1 MADSA
6 AYDKHGSRTSRAW
19 TPLHHLEQLTPER
32 ARALLRGGAELF
44 ARPAANVPSPL
55 ERAGGEDGA
64 AAAAG
69 SAEVRELLQRAAR
82 PWSPETHELF
92 PARARARAVEL
103 LFLGHQLAVQPRF
116 ADKHRAL
123 VDCWGVVMRYAM
135 TRDAEC
141 VWC

>member
-1 MADSA
+1 ML
-6 AYDKHGSRTSRAW
+6 K
-19 TPLHHLEQLTPER
+19 
-32 ARALLRGGAELF
+32 RGGGETCVCMSVGMRNVLAGE
-44 ARPAANVPSPL
+44 ARLA
-55 ERAGGEDGA
+55 R
-64 AAAAG
+64 AAAG